1 MKQNYKIINDK
12 RGFTLVE
19 LLAVIVVLA
28 IVMLL
33 AVQAVLP
40 QMTIARKNSFA
51 IEANGA
57 IEAATSYVVTKALTE
72 NLIVPSDSKGLCVKV
87 ETLAD
92 GFYKADT
99 SRYWGYVIITQKESG
114 SNTNYLYKVY
124 LQNGQYMANGLGL
137 DESGTS
143 NVNIVGDDIQ
153 EYNSSSLPKTYPE
166 GCK

>member
-1 MKQNYKIINDK
+1 MDQNKWINDV

-57 IEAATSYVVTKALTE
+57 IDAATSYVVTKALTA
-72 NLIVPSDSKGLCVKV
+72 NLIVPSGSKGLCVKI

-99 SRYWGYVIITQKESG
+99 SRYWGYVIITQKSG
-114 SNTNYLYKVY
+114 ENTNYLYKVY

-137 DESGTS
+137 DASGTS
-143 NVNIVGDDIQ
+143 NVNIDGDDIK
-153 EYNSSSLPKTYPE
+153 EFDASALPKTYPD
-166 GCK
+166 GCL